1 MGASGT
7 PFKFMGA
14 TLGNFEPVSGVLEA
28 LSAAQDFGEGKLTTL
43 VLVGP
48 TGVGKTHLAV
58 GAGRQR
64 AMAGGDPR
72 LLFFNVP
79 QFLDRIRATYG
90 GKAENEA
97 AIMDEAQGWPV
108 AIVDDL
114 GAQRDTPWACER
126 IYCVVD
132 ARYCGDLATVVT
144 TNVQPDEWE
153 SRVRSRLMDRRGA
166 RVVYIKAADYRSR
179 KV

>member
-144 TNVQPDEWE
+144 PNVQPDEWE